1 MLSQKERDGALF
13 LIGRYR
19 QMLSH
24 LGHQPIQADDRLGA
38 GHAHWMLIKLQ
49 QDILSDDPKFDDGK
63 VGRWIGYI
71 QCTLALMSIV
81 NSEAE
86 ADISR
91 PFFGR

>member
-1 MLSQKERDGALF
+1 MLSQKERDGTLF

-24 LGHQPIQADDRLGA
+24 LGHPPVQADDRLGA
-38 GHAHWMLIKLQ
+38 GHAHWMLIELQ
-49 QDILSDDPKFDDGK
+49 KHILSDNPKYDDGK
-63 VGRWIGYI
+63 VGRWLGYI

-81 NSEAE
+81 NSEEE